1 MIEVVLF
8 LFGKPE
14 WEIENLGEVSASEIR
29 EKAEELKE
37 RLHRIAEIV
46 EKLEN
51 AGWKRGGA
59 TLYDII
65 FYKDIT
71 AEEAE
76 RELRQ
81 LGIDPEE
88 LSLTEIEEVEGE
100 EEEEE
105 DDGSEGI
112 TEQD

>member
-1 MIEVVLF
+1 MEALLF

-14 WEIENLGEVSASEIR
+14 WEIENLGEASASELR
-29 EKAEELKE
+29 EKGEELRE

-46 EKLEN
+46 EKLED
-51 AGWKRGGA
+51 AGWERAGA
-59 TLYDII
+59 TPYDII

-76 RELRQ
+76 KELRQ

-88 LSLTEIEEVEGE
+88 VGLTEIEEE

-105 DDGSEGI
+105 VEEDGGSEGI
-112 TEQD
+112 AEQD

>member
-1 MIEVVLF
+1 MMEVVLF

-14 WEIENLGEVSASEIR
+14 WEIENMERVSASEIR
-29 EKAEELKE
+29 KKAEELRE
-37 RLHRIAEIV
+37 RLQRIAEIV

-76 RELRQ
+76 KELRQ

-88 LSLTEIEEVEGE
+88 VGLTEIEEE

-105 DDGSEGI
+105 VEEDGGSEGI
-112 TEQD
+112 AEQD